1 MTQMAFNFDP
11 VADLLD
17 LGDPDFK
24 PRSGAKLAMSKIQQ
38 AELLDEL
45 EALGM
50 KVEGTKVRGKGGRL
64 VSPMKAMEQ
73 AFGERGRKAASD
85 YSGKIRADKTRK
97 AREALMKATG
107 RNPRNLRT
115 LDFNYPGRRSLG
127 KVLAKIWGK
136 RAMTMAGSA
145 FLGPLGILTLPL
157 LIKDLFDLTQAPS
170 SDPVADL
177 QMAGMARATRDA
189 SQSALGSTR
198 ALETMAD
205 QAEAYKELGELT
217 SAIGGEGGLSGE
229 LRDLLDGRMGSLA
242 ASSRVARNNN
252 LDRMLSGIDG

>member
-17 LGDPDFK
+17 LGDPKFK
-24 PRSGAKLAMSKIQQ
+24 PRSGAKEAIEKIQR

-50 KVEGTKVRGKGGRL
+50 KVEGNKVRGKGGRL

-73 AFGERGRKAASD
+73 AFGERGRKAATD
-85 YSGKIRADKTRK
+85 YTGRINAEKTRK
-97 AREALMKATG
+97 ARQALMKATG
-107 RNPRNLRT
+107 RNPSSLRT
-115 LDFNYPGRRSLG
+115 LDFKYPGRRTLG
-127 KVLAKIWGK
+127 KALAKILGR

-145 FLGPLGILTLPL
+145 FLGPLGILTLPFL
-157 LIKDLFDLTQAPS
+157 LKDLFDLAQPEAG
-170 SDPVADL
+170 DPLADL
-177 QMAGMARATRDA
+177 QTAATARGM
-189 SQSALGSTR
+189 QSAAPGAFGTTG
-198 ALETMAD
+198 ALDTMAD
-205 QAEAYKELGELT
+205 QAEAYRELGELT
-217 SAIGGEGGLSGE
+217 SAIEGQTGLSGE